1 MFRYGTEPVS
11 LFGWRLWS
19 RMKIL
24 LVHNSYQQRGGE
36 DEVFANE
43 RDLLQSADHEVV
55 EYVRSNDEIH
65 DYSIWNN
72 ATLSLRTVWAWDSA
86 RDLQELL
93 KREKPLLAHFHNT
106 FPLISPSAY
115 SACQE
120 AGVPVVQTLHNY
132 RLLCPAATFF
142 RDGHACEECLGR
154 FLPWPGIV
162 HACYRKSRGATTV
175 SAAMLTINRFLNTWT
190 DKVNIYVALTQ
201 FARQKFIE
209 GGLPGDRIL
218 VKPNFVRPNSDV
230 SSGKGDYAV
239 YLGRLSS
246 EKGIFSL
253 LEAWERVGKKVPLRI
268 IGDGPLRSAII
279 TFIERREI
287 KNVMLLGVLA
297 HEEAIEVLKLARFMV
312 FPSQWYETFG
322 MTIAESFACGVPV
335 IASRMGVMEEIV
347 TDGKTGL
354 HFTAGDASDL
364 VIKVDWAW
372 THPEEMRAMGR
383 AARSEFESKYTA
395 ALNYQQLMNIYGRA
409 IAEQQK
415 SGKLV
420 RVGET
425 LAF

>member
-1 MFRYGTEPVS
+1 
-11 LFGWRLWS
+11 
-19 RMKIL
+19 
-24 LVHNSYQQRGGE
+24 
-36 DEVFANE
+36 
-43 RDLLQSADHEVV
+43 
-55 EYVRSNDEIH
+55 
-65 DYSIWNN
+65 
-72 ATLSLRTVWAWDSA
+72 
-86 RDLQELL
+86 
-93 KREKPLLAHFHNT
+93 
-106 FPLISPSAY
+106 
-115 SACQE
+115 
-120 AGVPVVQTLHNY
+120 
-132 RLLCPAATFF
+132 
-142 RDGHACEECLGR
+142 
-154 FLPWPGIV
+154 
-162 HACYRKSRGATTV
+162 
-175 SAAMLTINRFLNTWT
+175 
-190 DKVNIYVALTQ
+190 
-201 FARQKFIE
+201 
-209 GGLPGDRIL
+209 
-218 VKPNFVRPNSDV
+218 
-230 SSGKGDYAV
+230 
-239 YLGRLSS
+239 
-246 EKGIFSL
+246 
-253 LEAWERVGKKVPLRI
+253 
-268 IGDGPLRSAII
+268 
-279 TFIERREI
+279 
-287 KNVMLLGVLA
+287 MLLGLLA